1 MDDFEKFLNED
12 CSFDSSPKE
21 LASIHEA
28 GHAIIYHLLN
38 HRIDSIN
45 VDDNGDGI
53 VNCRIYTPRTFIN
66 SPEFLDIEMYNYG
79 LICFSG
85 YIAESKFSGLVLDI
99 EHLYNLKDVQE
110 GNDFT
115 DYRDEMEFVNYSID
129 EEKFDFD
136 YFEYIYGQ
144 TIYLINNDLI
154 WEAIT
159 KLSEELN
166 KTKDGGLSGDKTHW
180 ILNEYIPR
188 ENIENV
194 YGIPFD
200 YSFMKK
206 KKIK

>member
-12 CSFDSSPKE
+12 YSFASSPKE

-45 VDDNGDGI
+45 IYDNGNGI
-53 VNCRIYTPRTFIN
+53 VNCRTHRPTTFIN

-79 LICFSG
+79 LLCFSG
-85 YIAESKFSGLVLDI
+85 YIAESKFSDLVLDV

-115 DYRDEMEFVNYSID
+115 DYKAEMELVNYSID

-136 YFEYIYGQ
+136 YFEYIYYE
-144 TIYLINNDLI
+144 TNTLINNDLI
-154 WEAIT
+154 WKAIN
-159 KLSEELN
+159 KLSEELI
-166 KTKDGGLSGDKTHW
+166 KDEDGMLWGYKVHE
-180 ILNEYIPR
+180 ILNQYIPID
-188 ENIENV
+188 NIQKV
-194 YGIPFD
+194 YGVPIDF
-200 YSFMKK
+200 SFMD
-206 KKIK
+206 

>member
-1 MDDFEKFLNED
+1 
-12 CSFDSSPKE
+12 
-21 LASIHEA
+21 
-28 GHAIIYHLLN
+28 
-38 HRIDSIN
+38 
-45 VDDNGDGI
+45 
-53 VNCRIYTPRTFIN
+53 
-66 SPEFLDIEMYNYG
+66 MYNYG